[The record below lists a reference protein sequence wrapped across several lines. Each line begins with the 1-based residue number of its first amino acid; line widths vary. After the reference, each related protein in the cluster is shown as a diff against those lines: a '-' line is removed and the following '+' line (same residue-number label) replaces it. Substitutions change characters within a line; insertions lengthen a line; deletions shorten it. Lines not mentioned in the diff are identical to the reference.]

1 MHDTPAPTVKVIENL
16 EYVKRG
22 DDGVSGDLYLPI
34 DAHHAPCLIAAH
46 GGGWQRG
53 SRKNYRHLGQYLA
66 RNGIAVF
73 AISYRFAPKHRY
85 PAAVHDVR
93 AAIQFLRSKG
103 ADYGVDPQRL
113 ALIGDSAGGHLA
125 ALTALAGDHPDF
137 AGQADDAYPGVST
150 KVKACVPVYGVYDM
164 QGQWEFDQSL
174 APAKSASEA
183 FLGASPVDDPFL
195 FQRASP
201 LNYVTRS
208 NNQTS
213 FFVSWG
219 AIDDV
224 VNPAAQSHRLLNAL
238 KRADFFVR
246 TCVVEAPHFWLSE
259 PLDEPGSFSGF
270 LAPRLLRFLNER
282 L

>member
-1 MHDTPAPTVKVIENL
+1 MHDAPASPVKIIENL
-16 EYVKRG
+16 EYVRRE
-22 DDGVSGDLYLPI
+22 DDGLSGDLYLPT
-34 DAHHAPCLIAAH
+34 DTQSVPCLIAVH

-53 SRKNYRHLGQYLA
+53 TRKNYRHLGNFLA
-66 RNGIAVF
+66 RHGIALF

-85 PAAVHDVR
+85 PAAFHDVR
-93 AAIQFLRSKG
+93 AAIQFLRSTG
-103 ADYGVDPQRL
+103 ADHWVDPQRL

-125 ALTALAGDHPDF
+125 ALTALAGDHSDF
-137 AGQADDAYPGVST
+137 AGQPDDAYPGVST
-150 KVKACVPVYGVYDM
+150 KVKVCVPVYGVYDVP
-164 QGQWEFDQSL
+164 GQWEFDQALS
-174 APAKSASEA
+174 PAKSASEV
-183 FLGASPVDDPFL
+183 FLGASLVEDPFL

-201 LNYVTRS
+201 LNYVTRA

-224 VNPAAQSHRLLNAL
+224 VSPHGQSHRLLNAL
-238 KRADFFVR
+238 KRAEFFVR

>member
-1 MHDTPAPTVKVIENL
+1 MHDAPASTVKIIENL
-16 EYVKRG
+16 EYVRRE
-22 DDGVSGDLYLPI
+22 DDGLSGDLYLPT
-34 DAHHAPCLIAAH
+34 DTQSVPCLIAVH

-53 SRKNYRHLGQYLA
+53 TRKNYRHLGNFLA
-66 RNGIAVF
+66 RHGIALF
-73 AISYRFAPKHRY
+73 AISYRFAPKHKY
-85 PAAVHDVR
+85 PAAFHDVR
-93 AAIQFLRSKG
+93 AAIQFLRSTG
-103 ADYGVDPQRL
+103 ADHWVDPQRL

-125 ALTALAGDHPDF
+125 ALTALAGDHSDF
-137 AGQADDAYPGVST
+137 AGQPDDAYPGVST
-150 KVKACVPVYGVYDM
+150 KVKVCVPVYGVYDVP
-164 QGQWEFDQSL
+164 GQWEFDQALS
-174 APAKSASEA
+174 PAKSASEV
-183 FLGASPVDDPFL
+183 FLGASLVEDPFL

-201 LNYVTRS
+201 LNYVTRA

-224 VNPAAQSHRLLNAL
+224 VSPHGQSHRLLNAL
-238 KRADFFVR
+238 KRAEFFVR

>member
-1 MHDTPAPTVKVIENL
+1 
-16 EYVKRG
+16 
-22 DDGVSGDLYLPI
+22 
-34 DAHHAPCLIAAH
+34 
-46 GGGWQRG
+46 
-53 SRKNYRHLGQYLA
+53 
-66 RNGIAVF
+66 
-73 AISYRFAPKHRY
+73 
-85 PAAVHDVR
+85 
-93 AAIQFLRSKG
+93 
-103 ADYGVDPQRL
+103 
-113 ALIGDSAGGHLA
+113 
-125 ALTALAGDHPDF
+125 
-137 AGQADDAYPGVST
+137 
-150 KVKACVPVYGVYDM
+150 
-164 QGQWEFDQSL
+164 
-174 APAKSASEA
+174 
-183 FLGASPVDDPFL
+183 
-195 FQRASP
+195 
-201 LNYVTRS
+201 VTRS